1 MSMCTSGKC
10 EWKKTFEN
18 NEYVKIVKAEFRKT
32 EDPVRPVNFEPGHSS
47 FDTSVMKDMLR
58 RGLQEVHPQLISCDS
73 TIRGGEELF
82 TSNHKSVR
90 ILFPYSLKQT
100 TNQTKLVTC

>member
-1 MSMCTSGKC
+1 MSTCTSRKC

-18 NEYVKIVKAEFRKT
+18 NKYIKIIKAEFRKT

-58 RGLQEVHPQLISCDS
+58 RGLQEVYP
-73 TIRGGEELF
+73 
-82 TSNHKSVR
+82 
-90 ILFPYSLKQT
+90 
-100 TNQTKLVTC
+100 

>member
-1 MSMCTSGKC
+1 MCTSGKC

-47 FDTSVMKDMLR
+47 FDTSVMKNMLR
-58 RGLQEVHPQLISCDS
+58 RGLQEVHPQAVALQLE
-73 TIRGGEELF
+73 GEKELL
-82 TSNHKSVR
+82 TSKHKSVR
-90 ILFPYSLKQT
+90 IRFPYSL
-100 TNQTKLVTC
+100 